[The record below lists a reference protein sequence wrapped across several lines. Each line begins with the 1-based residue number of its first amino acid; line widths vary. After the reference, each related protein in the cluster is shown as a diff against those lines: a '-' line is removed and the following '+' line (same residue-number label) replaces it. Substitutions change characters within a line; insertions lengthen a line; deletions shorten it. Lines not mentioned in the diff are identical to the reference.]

1 MDVQANVGIAKR
13 SLPSNPV
20 AGRGL
25 APPGADAAP
34 GRGILPPEARGV
46 LRGLSRPH
54 CREDRRLPRLILSRP
69 PELMTEAEREAFV
82 FDLRMALRQVA
93 PETWRDFDTR
103 RLPVDDL
110 VEKIVLAMADRI
122 LTGE

>member
-1 MDVQANVGIAKR
+1 M
-13 SLPSNPV
+13 
-20 AGRGL
+20 
-25 APPGADAAP
+25 
-34 GRGILPPEARGV
+34 PPEARG
-46 LRGLSRPH
+46 RFWGLSWPD

-93 PETWRDFDTR
+93 PETWRDLDTR

-110 VEKIVLAMADRI
+110 VEKIVARKLLEHLLLCLGRGA
-122 LTGE
+122 